1 MKNMKY
7 LNLLKLQCMALLMLG
22 GLFISSCTEDD
33 MTVGTVDEKLYEF
46 HGDLLGYLTD
56 SQGKQ
61 LASNV
66 EFRSSG
72 DLLLYLN
79 LTKKTTSDCAVS
91 VVYDENVLEDYNV
104 RNSASYELFPQS
116 QVMLPEEAVLEVKAG
131 EKKSSPLQ
139 ISFVSNGELSMDKKY
154 VIPLK
159 INVISGNLDLVQ
171 EENTWLV
178 FVTDKTGMP
187 DCNKASGVK
196 IFSCMEVN
204 DTNPLNNLS
213 FTLKN
218 SKKLLIDA
226 LIMFSGNMMYNRE
239 TGQVTMKYNANVQ
252 ALLDKNEHY
261 LKPLQDH
268 GMKVFMGIMPDHDG
282 SGLCNLAPET
292 CREFALEIKAMCD
305 AYNLDG
311 IFLDEEYADYN
322 DYNLYLTVPGFV
334 RPAASACSRLAYE
347 VHKLQPEKDIVV
359 YAYGT
364 IFSLPSIYVD
374 GRTIQSGEY
383 VTYAVR
389 DYGVAGNMSSSFP
402 GLPKSNMGL
411 YSQEYTGRF
420 IAKKSQL
427 QWMVDG
433 GYKTHMIFAMDP
445 YRLNF
450 EYQQLPSMQDIA
462 EVFFDDE
469 LVYDGVKYPKDW
481 E

>member
-1 MKNMKY
+1 MKY

-33 MTVGTVDEKLYEF
+33 MPVGTVDEKLYEF
-46 HGDLLGYLTD
+46 HDDLLGYLTD